1 MIMVKKLVMLV
12 LTIMTSSYAFSQN
25 ATTTIEYINIP
36 VPTVKKITIDLLRGD
51 SALAQLDLSN
61 RMIVE
66 LQSKTVLQDNIISNY
81 EKKEQNYL
89 GIVTELEKKVSV
101 YQTELKNTQKEL
113 RKVKAKRTFGKII
126 SGVIIGG
133 LTYLY
138 ITK

>member
-1 MIMVKKLVMLV
+1 MVKKLVMLV

-61 RMIVE
+61 RMIAE

-113 RKVKAKRTFGKII
+113 RKLKAKRTYGKII

>member
-1 MIMVKKLVMLV
+1 
-12 LTIMTSSYAFSQN
+12 MTSSYAFSQN

-61 RMIVE
+61 RMIAE
-66 LQSKTVLQDNIISNY
+66 LQSKTVLQDNMISNY

-113 RKVKAKRTFGKII
+113 RKVKAKRTYGKII

>member
-61 RMIVE
+61 RMIAE

-113 RKVKAKRTFGKII
+113 RKLKAKRTYGKII

>member
-1 MIMVKKLVMLV
+1 
-12 LTIMTSSYAFSQN
+12 MTSSYAFSQN

-61 RMIVE
+61 RMIAE

-113 RKVKAKRTFGKII
+113 RKVKAKRTYGKII

>member
-1 MIMVKKLVMLV
+1 
-12 LTIMTSSYAFSQN
+12 MTSSYAFSQN

-61 RMIVE
+61 RMIAE

>member
-61 RMIVE
+61 RMIAE

-89 GIVTELEKKVSV
+89 GVVTELEKKVSV

-113 RKVKAKRTFGKII
+113 RKLKAKRTYGKII

>member
-1 MIMVKKLVMLV
+1 MVKKLVMLV

-61 RMIVE
+61 RMIAE

-89 GIVTELEKKVSV
+89 GVVTELEKKVSV

-113 RKVKAKRTFGKII
+113 RKVKAKRTYGKII

>member
-1 MIMVKKLVMLV
+1 
-12 LTIMTSSYAFSQN
+12 MTSSYAFSQN

-81 EKKEQNYL
+81 EQKEQNYL

>member
-1 MIMVKKLVMLV
+1 
-12 LTIMTSSYAFSQN
+12 MTSSYAFSQN

-61 RMIVE
+61 RMIAE

-89 GIVTELEKKVSV
+89 GVVTELEKKVSV

-113 RKVKAKRTFGKII
+113 RKLKAKRTYGKII

-133 LTYLY
+133 LTYLF

>member
-1 MIMVKKLVMLV
+1 MVKKLVMLV

-61 RMIVE
+61 RMIAE

-113 RKVKAKRTFGKII
+113 RKVKAKRTYGKII

>member
-1 MIMVKKLVMLV
+1 MI
-12 LTIMTSSYAFSQN
+12 A
-25 ATTTIEYINIP
+25 
-36 VPTVKKITIDLLRGD
+36 
-51 SALAQLDLSN
+51 
-61 RMIVE
+61 E

-113 RKVKAKRTFGKII
+113 RKLKAKRTYGKII

>member
-1 MIMVKKLVMLV
+1 MI
-12 LTIMTSSYAFSQN
+12 A
-25 ATTTIEYINIP
+25 
-36 VPTVKKITIDLLRGD
+36 
-51 SALAQLDLSN
+51 
-61 RMIVE
+61 E

-89 GIVTELEKKVSV
+89 GVVTELEKKVSV

-113 RKVKAKRTFGKII
+113 RKVKAKRTYGKII

>member
-1 MIMVKKLVMLV
+1 
-12 LTIMTSSYAFSQN
+12 MTSSFAFSQN

-36 VPTVKKITIDLLRGD
+36 VPTVKKITIDLLKGD
-51 SALAQLDLSN
+51 SAIVQLDLSN

-66 LQSKTVLQDNIISNY
+66 LQAKTVLQDNIISNY

-89 GIVTELEKKVSV
+89 GIVTELGKKVSV

-113 RKVKAKRTFGKII
+113 KKVKAKRTFGKII

>member
-61 RMIVE
+61 RMIAE

-89 GIVTELEKKVSV
+89 GVVTELEKKVSV

-113 RKVKAKRTFGKII
+113 RKVKAKRTYGKII

>member
-1 MIMVKKLVMLV
+1 
-12 LTIMTSSYAFSQN
+12 MTSSYAFSQN

-61 RMIVE
+61 RMIAE

-89 GIVTELEKKVSV
+89 GVVTELEKKVSV

-113 RKVKAKRTFGKII
+113 RKVKAKRTYGKII

>member
-1 MIMVKKLVMLV
+1 
-12 LTIMTSSYAFSQN
+12 LTVVQQSSCW
-25 ATTTIEYINIP
+25 IN
-36 VPTVKKITIDLLRGD
+36 
-51 SALAQLDLSN
+51 Q
-61 RMIVE
+61 VE
-66 LQSKTVLQDNIISNY
+66 QDNIISNY

>member
-1 MIMVKKLVMLV
+1 MLKKN
-12 LTIMTSSYAFSQN
+12 SQ
-25 ATTTIEYINIP
+25 TKST
-36 VPTVKKITIDLLRGD
+36 
-51 SALAQLDLSN
+51 
-61 RMIVE
+61 
-66 LQSKTVLQDNIISNY
+66 NY

>member
-1 MIMVKKLVMLV
+1 MLV

-61 RMIVE
+61 RMIAE

-89 GIVTELEKKVSV
+89 GVVTELEKKVSV

-113 RKVKAKRTFGKII
+113 RKLKAKRTYGKII

>member
-1 MIMVKKLVMLV
+1 MVKKLVMLV

-61 RMIVE
+61 RMIAE

-89 GIVTELEKKVSV
+89 GVVTELEKKVSV

-113 RKVKAKRTFGKII
+113 RKLKAKRTYGKII

>member
-1 MIMVKKLVMLV
+1 
-12 LTIMTSSYAFSQN
+12 
-25 ATTTIEYINIP
+25 
-36 VPTVKKITIDLLRGD
+36 
-51 SALAQLDLSN
+51 
-61 RMIVE
+61 
-66 LQSKTVLQDNIISNY
+66 
-81 EKKEQNYL
+81 
-89 GIVTELEKKVSV
+89 VTELEKKVSV

>member
-1 MIMVKKLVMLV
+1 
-12 LTIMTSSYAFSQN
+12 MTSSYAFSQN

>member
-1 MIMVKKLVMLV
+1 MVKKLVMLV

>member
-1 MIMVKKLVMLV
+1 
-12 LTIMTSSYAFSQN
+12 MTSSYAFSQN

-101 YQTELKNTQKEL
+101 YQTELKNTHKEL

>member
-1 MIMVKKLVMLV
+1 
-12 LTIMTSSYAFSQN
+12 MTSSYAFSQN

-81 EKKEQNYL
+81 KKKEQNYL

>member
-1 MIMVKKLVMLV
+1 
-12 LTIMTSSYAFSQN
+12 MTSSFAFSQN
-25 ATTTIEYINIP
+25 VTTTIEYINIP
-36 VPTVKKITIDLLRGD
+36 VPTVKKITIDLLKGD
-51 SALAQLDLSN
+51 SAIVQLDLSN

-66 LQSKTVLQDNIISNY
+66 LQAKTVLQDNIISNY

-113 RKVKAKRTFGKII
+113 KKVKAKRTFGKII

>member
-1 MIMVKKLVMLV
+1 MI
-12 LTIMTSSYAFSQN
+12 A
-25 ATTTIEYINIP
+25 
-36 VPTVKKITIDLLRGD
+36 
-51 SALAQLDLSN
+51 
-61 RMIVE
+61 E